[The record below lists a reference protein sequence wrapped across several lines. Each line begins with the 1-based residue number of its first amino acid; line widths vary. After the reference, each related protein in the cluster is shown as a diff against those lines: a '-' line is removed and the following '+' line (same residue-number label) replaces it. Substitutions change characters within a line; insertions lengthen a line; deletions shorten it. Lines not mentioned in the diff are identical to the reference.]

1 MGAMRTRPYIGVTG
15 FTTAGEAL
23 DLLRSVQ
30 GDAGG
35 RRVMI
40 GVLASVR
47 TLRGHE
53 EPWGARRHPRVTAIA
68 DLFPDHP
75 LAWNAVHFHSA
86 GEEPLAASLE
96 ALIRLAGPRLHGV
109 QLNIAWPAAGT
120 LAEVRAAH
128 PGVAFI
134 LQIAGD
140 ALAAME
146 GSVERVAR
154 RLAEEY
160 AGLIDG
166 VLFDASRGRGIPF
179 VVDEAAAFLAAV
191 AAASPGLILAV
202 AGGLSPETLYL
213 LEPLVRRLP
222 ALAIDAEGRLRDAE
236 DRLVPERAAEYVQR
250 AVEMLPRIF

>member
-1 MGAMRTRPYIGVTG
+1 MRTRPYIGVTG
-15 FTTAGEAL
+15 FTAAGEAM

-35 RRVMI
+35 RRIMI

-47 TLRGHE
+47 TLHGRE
-53 EPWGARRHPRVTAIA
+53 EVWGARRHPPAAVIA

-86 GEEPLAASLE
+86 GEEPLAASLA
-96 ALIRLAGPRLHGV
+96 ALIGRAGPRLHAI
-109 QLNIAWPAAGT
+109 QLNVAWPPAAA

-128 PGVAFI
+128 PGIAFI

-140 ALAAME
+140 TLAASG

-166 VLFDASRGRGIPF
+166 VLFDASRGRGIPL
-179 VVDEAAAFLAAV
+179 VVGEAAAFLAAV
-191 AAASPGLILAV
+191 AAASPGLLLAV
-202 AGGLSPETLYL
+202 AGGLSPETLHL
-213 LEPLVRRLP
+213 LEPLVRRFP
-222 ALAIDAEGRLRDAE
+222 ALAVDAEGRLRDAE

-250 AVEMLPRIF
+250 AVERLPRIY